1 MTPDTPPHTE
11 NPLTA
16 GLPGLEAPFAALLEM
31 VEYPRTHAAHLAR
44 LHVQAP
50 GGVLLHGPAGCG
62 KTHLVR
68 QVALQTGAP
77 LTVVAGPSVVSAYA
91 GESERLLREH
101 FAAAQAQ
108 ASEGGRPSILF
119 LDEIDSIAGARQAGG
134 EQTARLVAQL
144 LTLMDGATARG
155 QVVVVGATNRADALD
170 AALRRPG
177 RFDREIHVQP
187 PDAQARLHILRHCTR
202 ALPLDASV
210 DLALL
215 AGSPTS
221 GWVAADLTALCA
233 AAASAALER
242 PQTGPPRVAMA
253 DFARALAAVA
263 PAARRQQTADVG
275 AARWDDV
282 QGLAAVSLRLRQAVE
297 WPVARKEAMR
307 RLGVRAPRGVL
318 LHGPPGCSKTTLVR
332 ALAGESR
339 AAFFALSGASVYSAF
354 VGESERRV
362 RAVFA
367 QARAARPAVV
377 FLDEIDAMVGRR
389 SGGGGGS
396 GSGGGGDEVRER
408 VVATLLNEMD
418 GVDGAADSD
427 GSGVLVVAATNRIDL
442 VDAALLRPGRFDRV
456 LYVPPPDE
464 HARADILRAR
474 VAAMPSADSS
484 VAVDV
489 AELARRTGG
498 FSGADLANLCREAAM
513 IALRRG
519 VVRGAAQTAAV
530 AMDDFE
536 RALGVVPP
544 SLTADVLRFYAG
556 IEREYA

>member
-1 MTPDTPPHTE
+1 MALAHDTPLRAE
-11 NPLTA
+11 
-16 GLPGLEAPFAALLEM
+16 LPGLEAPFAALLEM
-31 VEYPRTHAAHLAR
+31 VEYPTTHAAHLAR

-68 QVALQTGAP
+68 QVAGHAGAP
-77 LTVVAGPSVVSAYA
+77 LVVVAGPAVVSAYA

-101 FAAAQAQ
+101 FALAQAQ
-108 ASEGGRPSILF
+108 ARAAGRPSILF
-119 LDEIDSIAGARQAGG
+119 LDEIDSIAGARQAAG

-144 LTLMDGATARG
+144 LTLMDGMAGRG
-155 QVVVVGATNRADALD
+155 GVVVVGATNRADALD

-177 RFDREIHVQP
+177 RFDREIHVAP
-187 PDAQARLHILRHCTR
+187 PDAAARLRILRHCSR
-202 ALPLDASV
+202 AMPLHAGV

-215 AGSPTS
+215 ADAPTG
-221 GWVAADLTALCA
+221 GWVAADLAALCA
-233 AAASAALER
+233 AAAGCAAER
-242 PQTGPPRVAMA
+242 PQPGPPHVTMA

-263 PAARRQQTADVG
+263 PAARRQQTGGVG
-275 AARWDDV
+275 AARWADV
-282 QGLAAVSLRLRQAVE
+282 QGLQDVALRLRQAVE
-297 WPVARKEAMR
+297 WPVARAAAMR
-307 RLGVRAPRGVL
+307 RLGVRPPRGVL

-339 AAFFALSGASVYSAF
+339 AAFFALSGAAVYSAF

-362 RAVFA
+362 REAFA

-389 SGGGGGS
+389 GGAGGGG
-396 GSGGGGDEVRER
+396 GGGGDEVRER

-418 GVDGAADSD
+418 GVDAAAGD
-427 GSGVLVVAATNRIDL
+427 GGVLVVAATNRVDL

-456 LYVPPPDE
+456 LYVPPPDVQ
-464 HARADILRAR
+464 ARADILRAR
-474 VAAMPSADSS
+474 VAAMPAAA
-484 VAVDV
+484 AVDV
-489 AELARRTGG
+489 AALARRTAG

-513 IALRRG
+513 AALRRG
-519 VVRGAAQTAAV
+519 VECGASGSAAV
-530 AMDDFE
+530 EMSDFE
-536 RALGVVPP
+536 RALAVVPA